1 MTGIGA
7 DILGVIAVGVGAAA
21 LIYALMHAL
30 RKAGVIL
37 PRWVLTA
44 GIGLAMVSY
53 SVWNDYAWY
62 GRSVA
67 KLPQGSVVLLSNH
80 TSLPWAPWTFVFPVV
95 TRFTALDPATVERT
109 APDLRRAEIRLIER
123 RAHTI
128 LVRQDFDCANGLI
141 RLPGGDWLQAGED
154 TAFDTVCGGGNV

>member
-7 DILGVIAVGVGAAA
+7 DILGVIAVGIGAAA

-30 RKAGVIL
+30 RKAGVIV
-37 PRWVLTA
+37 PKWFLTA
-44 GIGLAMVSY
+44 GIGLAMVAY

-80 TSLPWAPWTFVFPVV
+80 ASLPWAPWTFVFPVV
-95 TRFTALDPATVERT
+95 TRFTALDPATVQQIAPERH
-109 APDLRRAEIRLIER
+109 RAEIRLIER

-128 LVRQDFDCANGLI
+128 LVRQEFDCAKGLI
-141 RLPGGDWLQAGED
+141 KPPGADWHPAGED
-154 TAFDTVCGGGNV
+154 MAYAMVCGGRNA